1 MTNRKFLLI
10 FAILIVPLMAGG
22 ILWWL
27 WSAGMAWW
35 NELTLRAPFVP
46 SYEAGG
52 LPIWS
57 WVLLLM
63 GFTIVLGIVSIMG
76 GMGGGMLYV
85 SIVGSFFPFHLD
97 FVRGASLTM
106 ALCGAL
112 SACPGLLRFCLT
124 DLRLA
129 LPVGLMASVGSVIG
143 AMIGLALPARV
154 VQTALGFIIMA
165 IAVIMIKAKRT
176 EHPEVK
182 KPDAVSEMLG
192 IQGSYC
198 DLAVNQRVFWTV
210 HRTPSALVIF
220 FLVGIMAGT
229 FGIGGGAA
237 NVAILNLMMGVPLK
251 VAVATSTFL
260 ISMTDSAAAW
270 VYLNSGAVLPMIAV
284 PSIIGMVIG
293 SWLGVNILAR
303 TRPANIRLLVIVLLI
318 FAGIRNILKGLSIW
332 G

>member
-1 MTNRKFLLI
+1 MVNRKFLLI
-10 FAILIVPLMAGG
+10 LIILTAALMASGVF
-22 ILWWL
+22 WWL
-27 WSAGMAWW
+27 WSAALAWW
-35 NELTLRAPFVP
+35 DELTIRSPLLP

-52 LPIWS
+52 LPIMAWA
-57 WVLLLM
+57 LLLL
-63 GFTIVLGIVSIMG
+63 GFTIVLGILSIMG

-97 FVRGASLTM
+97 FVRGASLMM

-129 LPVGLMASVGSVIG
+129 LPVGLSASVGSVIG
-143 AMIGLALPARV
+143 ALMGLALPARV
-154 VQTALGFIIMA
+154 VQTVLGLIIIG
-165 IAVIMIKAKRT
+165 IAAIMIKAKRT
-176 EHPEVK
+176 EHPEVER
-182 KPDAVSEMLG
+182 PDAVSQILG

-198 DLAVNQRVFWTV
+198 DLAINQRIFWMA
-210 HRTPSALVIF
+210 HRTPLALVIF

-237 NVAILNLMMGVPLK
+237 NVAILNLMMGIPLK
-251 VAVATSTFL
+251 VAVGTSTFL
-260 ISMTDSAAAW
+260 ISMTDAAAAW

-284 PSIIGMVIG
+284 PSIIGMVLG
-293 SWLGVNILAR
+293 SWLGVHILAR

-318 FAGIRNILKGLSIW
+318 VAGIRNIWKGLGIW

>member
-1 MTNRKFLLI
+1 MINRKALLI
-10 FAILIVPLMAGG
+10 IIIFFIIPIMVGG
-22 ILWWL
+22 VLWWL
-27 WSAGMAWW
+27 WSAGTAWW
-35 NELTLRAPFVP
+35 QELTFRAPFLP
-46 SYEAGG
+46 SYEAGVF
-52 LPIWS
+52 PIWG
-57 WVLLLM
+57 WVLLLL

-97 FVRGASLTM
+97 FVRGACLVM
-106 ALCGAL
+106 AVCGAL

-129 LPVGLMASVGSVIG
+129 LPVGLTASIGSVIG

-154 VQTALGFIIMA
+154 VQTALGFVILV
-165 IAVIMIKAKRT
+165 IAAIMIKAKRT
-176 EHPEVK
+176 EHPEVE
-182 KPDAVSEMLG
+182 KPDAVSKVLG

-198 DLAVNQRVFWTV
+198 DLAVNQRIFWNV
-210 HRTPSALVIF
+210 HRTPWALAIF

-237 NVAILNLMMGVPLK
+237 NVAVLNLMMGVPLK

-260 ISMTDSAAAW
+260 ISMTDTAAAW

-284 PSIIGMVIG
+284 PSIIGMVLG
-293 SWLGVNILAR
+293 SWLGVHILAR
-303 TRPANIRLLVIVLLI
+303 TRPANVRLLVIFLLI
-318 FAGIRNILKGLSIW
+318 FAGIRNILKGLSN
-332 G
+332 

>member
-1 MTNRKFLLI
+1 
-10 FAILIVPLMAGG
+10 
-22 ILWWL
+22 
-27 WSAGMAWW
+27 MAWW
-35 NELTLRAPFVP
+35 NELTLRAPFLP
-46 SYEAGG
+46 FYEASG
-52 LPIWS
+52 LPLLAWA
-57 WVLLLM
+57 LLLL

-85 SIVGSFFPFHLD
+85 SIVGTFFPFHLD
-97 FVRGASLTM
+97 FVRGASLMM
-106 ALCGAL
+106 ALGGAL
-112 SACPGLLRFCLT
+112 SAGPGLLRFCLT

-129 LPVGLMASVGSVIG
+129 LPVGLMASVGSILG
-143 AMIGLALPARV
+143 AMIGLVLPTRF
-154 VQTALGFIIMA
+154 VQTALGFIIMV
-165 IAVIMIKAKRT
+165 IAVIMIKAKRM
-176 EHPEVK
+176 EHPEVER
-182 KPDAVSEMLG
+182 PDAFSKLLG

-198 DLAVNQRVFWTV
+198 DLAVNQRIFWMV

-237 NVAILNLMMGVPLK
+237 NVAVLNLMMGVPLK

-284 PSIIGMVIG
+284 PSIIGMVLG
-293 SWLGVNILAR
+293 SWLGVGILAR
-303 TRPANIRLLVIVLLI
+303 TRPANVRLLVIVLLI
-318 FAGIRNILKGLSIW
+318 FAGLRNVLKGLRIW

>member
-1 MTNRKFLLI
+1 MINRKFLI
-10 FAILIVPLMAGG
+10 ILVILTISLLVGG

-27 WSAGMAWW
+27 RIAGMSWW
-35 NELTLRAPFVP
+35 NELTLRAPFLP

-52 LPIWS
+52 LPILG
-57 WVLLLM
+57 WVLLLI
-63 GFTIVLGIVSIMG
+63 GFTIILGIVSIMG

-85 SIVGSFFPFHLD
+85 SIVGTFLPFHLD
-97 FVRGASLTM
+97 FVRGASLMM

-129 LPVGLMASVGSVIG
+129 LPVGLTASMGSVIG
-143 AMIGLALPARV
+143 AMIGLALPTHV
-154 VQTALGFIIMA
+154 IQTTLGFIIIA
-165 IAVIMIKAKRT
+165 IAFIMFKAKRT
-176 EHPEVK
+176 EHPEVE
-182 KPDAVSEMLG
+182 KPDAFSKILG

-198 DLAVNQRVFWTV
+198 DLAINQRVFWMV
-210 HRTPSALVIF
+210 HRTPWALVIF
-220 FLVGIMAGT
+220 FLVGVMAGT

-237 NVAILNLMMGVPLK
+237 NVAVLNLMMGVPLK

-284 PSIIGMVIG
+284 PSIIGMVLG
-293 SWLGVNILAR
+293 SWLGVYILAR

-318 FAGIRNILKGLSIW
+318 LAGLRNIYKGLSIW

>member
-1 MTNRKFLLI
+1 MTNRKFLI
-10 FAILIVPLMAGG
+10 ILVILTIPLMVGG
-22 ILWWL
+22 IFWWL
-27 WSAGMAWW
+27 WSAGLAWW
-35 NELTLRAPFVP
+35 HELTFRAPFLP

-57 WVLLLM
+57 WVLLLL

-97 FVRGASLTM
+97 FVRGASLMM

-165 IAVIMIKAKRT
+165 IAVIMFKAKRT
-176 EHPEVK
+176 EHPEVEK
-182 KPDAVSEMLG
+182 LDAISKILG

-198 DLAVNQRVFWTV
+198 DLAVNQRIFWMV
-210 HRTPSALVIF
+210 HRTPLALVIF

-237 NVAILNLMMGVPLK
+237 NVAVLNLMMGVPLK

-284 PSIIGMVIG
+284 PSIIGMVLG

-303 TRPANIRLLVIVLLI
+303 TRPANIRLLVIALLI

>member
-10 FAILIVPLMAGG
+10 FAILIIPLMAGG

-27 WSAGMAWW
+27 WSAGGAWW
-35 NELTLRAPFVP
+35 NELTLRAPVIP

-57 WVLLLM
+57 WVLLLL

-112 SACPGLLRFCLT
+112 SASPGLLRFCLT

-154 VQTALGFIIMA
+154 VQTALGVIIMA
-165 IAVIMIKAKRT
+165 IAAIMIKAKRT
-176 EHPEVK
+176 EHPEVE
-182 KPDAVSEMLG
+182 KPDPVSKMLG

-198 DLAVNQRVFWTV
+198 DLAVNQRIFWTA

-270 VYLNSGAVLPMIAV
+270 VYLHSGAILPMIAV
-284 PSIIGMVIG
+284 PSIIGMVLG
-293 SWLGVNILAR
+293 SWLGVGILAR
-303 TRPANIRLLVIVLLI
+303 TRPANIRLLVIILLI

>member
-1 MTNRKFLLI
+1 MTNRKFLI
-10 FAILIVPLMAGG
+10 ILVILTIPLMVGG

-27 WSAGMAWW
+27 WSEGAAWW
-35 NELTLRAPFVP
+35 HELSFRAPFLP
-46 SYEAGG
+46 TYEAGG
-52 LPIWS
+52 LPLWS
-57 WVLLLM
+57 WALLLM

-97 FVRGASLTM
+97 FVRGASLMM

-129 LPVGLMASVGSVIG
+129 LPVGLMSSVGSVIG
-143 AMIGLALPARV
+143 AMIGLSLPARV
-154 VQTALGFIIMA
+154 IQTALGLIIIA
-165 IAVIMIKAKRT
+165 IAAIMIQAKRT
-176 EHPEVK
+176 EHPEVE
-182 KPDAVSEMLG
+182 KPDAVSQILG

-198 DLAVNQRVFWTV
+198 DLAVNQRIFWTV
-210 HRTPSALVIF
+210 HRTPLAMGIF
-220 FLVGIMAGT
+220 FLVGIIAGT

-237 NVAILNLMMGVPLK
+237 NVAVLNLMMGVPLK

-260 ISMTDSAAAW
+260 ISMTDAGAAW

-284 PSIIGMVIG
+284 PSIIGMVLG

-303 TRPANIRLLVIVLLI
+303 TRPANIRLLVIALLI